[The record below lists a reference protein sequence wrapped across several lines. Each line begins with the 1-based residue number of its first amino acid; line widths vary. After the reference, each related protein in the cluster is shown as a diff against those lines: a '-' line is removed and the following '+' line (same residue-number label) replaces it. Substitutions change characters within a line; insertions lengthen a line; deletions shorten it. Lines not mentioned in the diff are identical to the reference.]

1 MMNNMATVEHRYVEY
16 GAMVLRKLNKDLAS
30 PEMYRE
36 KRVIF
41 RIAMLI
47 LTEAY
52 CSPFL
57 HLKPESLRH
66 HLQGLVT
73 VIAAR
78 GGMRTRIENGQLNAT
93 IFTTVLITI
102 VVTNT
107 TSPAHDQMLGDV
119 LTNMDVYIH
128 YAEISMS
135 LFPCP
140 THLFLC
146 IKDINHLRHQI
157 SAASTIQPA
166 AIKAAMETIL
176 SRIAAFDPLR
186 WRECYTMPPPATL
199 QSAGPPYSALLCSRI
214 HRRGARDNCSAAVD
228 FGQRDNC
235 LQNRYASIQSRWKR
249 VGALGSTGITNTQ
262 SAMAVDNIVSN
273 ISALIALDMPRPTHR
288 SVP

>member
-1 MMNNMATVEHRYVEY
+1 
-16 GAMVLRKLNKDLAS
+16 
-30 PEMYRE
+30 
-36 KRVIF
+36 
-41 RIAMLI
+41 
-47 LTEAY
+47 
-52 CSPFL
+52 
-57 HLKPESLRH
+57 
-66 HLQGLVT
+66 
-73 VIAAR
+73 
-78 GGMRTRIENGQLNAT
+78 
-93 IFTTVLITI
+93 
-102 VVTNT
+102 
-107 TSPAHDQMLGDV
+107 MLGDV

-228 FGQRDNC
+228 CMQLDIVSSGLEINPSF
-235 LQNRYASIQSRWKR
+235 SP
-249 VGALGSTGITNTQ
+249 GSG
-262 SAMAVDNIVSN
+262 SGNIVSGGHTLTVV
-273 ISALIALDMPRPTHR
+273 IPCFYEETKAMFC
-288 SVP
+288 